1 MATLSV
7 KISISMQIKTNTKE
21 KFHAITVMESSLTA
35 IMADELAKTLEPYLQ
50 NDIKNL
56 VIILANVATMD
67 VAIAKKLVEIQQ
79 FFYENNASFVV
90 CEINKS
96 IEGFLDEHEL
106 LELFNATPTES
117 EAWDI
122 VQMEEIEREL
132 MGD

>member
-1 MATLSV
+1 
-7 KISISMQIKTNTKE
+7 MQIKTNTKE
-21 KFHAITVMESSLTA
+21 KFHAITVIEPSLTA
-35 IMADELAKTLEPYLQ
+35 NMADEIPQTLLPYLQ

-56 VIILANVATMD
+56 VIILKNVAAMD
-67 VAIAKKLVEIQQ
+67 IAFANKLVETQQ
-79 FFYENNASFVV
+79 VFYENNASFVV
-90 CEINKS
+90 CEINKE

-132 MGD
+132 LGE

>member
-1 MATLSV
+1 
-7 KISISMQIKTNTKE
+7 MQIKTDTKE
-21 KFHAITVMESSLTA
+21 KFHAITVMEASLTA
-35 IMADELAKTLEPYLQ
+35 NMADEMSQTLLPYLQ

-56 VIILANVATMD
+56 VLILKNVATLD
-67 VAIAKKLVEIQQ
+67 VAVANKLVEIQQ
-79 FFYENNASFVV
+79 VFYENNASFVV
-90 CEINKS
+90 CEIKPE

-132 MGD
+132 LGE